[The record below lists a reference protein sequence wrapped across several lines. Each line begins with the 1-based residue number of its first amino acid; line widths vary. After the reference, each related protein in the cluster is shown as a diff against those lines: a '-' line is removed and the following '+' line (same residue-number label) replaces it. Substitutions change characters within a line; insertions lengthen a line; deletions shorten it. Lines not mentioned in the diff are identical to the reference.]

1 MQRVSSRMSYTIEH
15 MYNSR
20 GDITSY
26 SSPDARLV
34 NYSMH
39 TAFQSFFR
47 VSLQGDKIELPIFAK
62 KYVQD
67 KLLERLEDRS
77 NPMRRSDIIIRIYT
91 RDDRHALSFRTA
103 DALIRNLVEFNSSRR
118 GMYLTA
124 STNKGETYHG
134 CNGTIFNKD
143 MVPLIFNVIECEIV
157 DNTLVYK
164 RVKSYIHPSVFYTD
178 GTVEKCIA
186 NKIIPFVMQ
195 NGIEVRA
202 YDSRVVDNISYINIG
217 RGFRRTIPELSVIN
231 LADRFF
237 CKPILP
243 SVTYN
248 NDDINDMLNRNI
260 DDVFNIIGL

>member
-20 GDITSY
+20 GYLSFY
-26 SSPDARLV
+26 SDPNARLV
-34 NYSMH
+34 NYSIH
-39 TAFQSFFR
+39 TVFPSFFR
-47 VSLQGDKIELPIFAK
+47 VSLQGDKIDLPIFAK
-62 KYVQD
+62 TYVQSN
-67 KLLERLEDRS
+67 LLEILGDRG
-77 NPMRRSDIIIRIYT
+77 NPMRRSDIIMPFNTVESNRAPY
-91 RDDRHALSFRTA
+91 RTA
-103 DALIRNLVEFNSSRR
+103 DALIRNLVEFDSSRES
-118 GMYLTA
+118 MYLTA

-157 DNTLVYK
+157 NDALVYK
-164 RVKSYIHPSVFYTD
+164 KVKSYIHPSVFYSD

-195 NGIEVRA
+195 NGIELG
-202 YDSRVVDNISYINIG
+202 YFDSRVVDNISYIGTG
-217 RGFRRTIPELSVIN
+217 RIKKTIPELLV
-231 LADRFF
+231 ADISGRFF

-243 SVTYN
+243 SVSYSD
-248 NDDINDMLNRNI
+248 DDINDMLNRNI

>member
-15 MYNSR
+15 MYNLR
-20 GDITSY
+20 GDLSSY
-26 SSPDARLV
+26 GDINTRLV

-39 TAFQSFFR
+39 TAFPSFFR

-62 KYVQD
+62 VYVQD
-67 KLLERLEDRS
+67 KLLKRLEDRS
-77 NPMRRSDIIIRIYT
+77 NPMRRSDIIIRFYT
-91 RDDRHALSFRTA
+91 REFNNPSYRTA
-103 DALIRNLVEFNSSRR
+103 DTLIKSLVEFNSSRS

-124 STNKGETYHG
+124 TTNKGETYYG

-143 MVPLIFNVIECEIV
+143 MVPLILNVIECEIV

-178 GTVEKCIA
+178 GTVEKCIV

-202 YDSRVVDNISYINIG
+202 CDLRVVDNISYINTG
-217 RGFRRTIPELSVIN
+217 RGFRRTIPELSIVN
-231 LADRFF
+231 VADRFF

-248 NDDINDMLNRNI
+248 NDDINDMLDRNI
-260 DDVFNIIGL
+260 NDVFNIIRL

>member
-20 GDITSY
+20 GNITSY

-39 TAFQSFFR
+39 TVFPSFFR

-62 KYVQD
+62 VYVQG
-67 KLLERLEDRS
+67 KLLERLGDRG
-77 NPMRRSDIIIRIYT
+77 NPMRRSDIIIHFHTVESNY
-91 RDDRHALSFRTA
+91 APYRTA
-103 DALIRNLVEFNSSRR
+103 DVLIRNLVEFNSSRG

-157 DNTLVYK
+157 SNALVYK
-164 RVKSYIHPSVFYTD
+164 RVKSYIHPSVFYSD

-195 NGIEVRA
+195 NGVEVGS
-202 YDSRVVDNISYINIG
+202 YDPRVVDNISYIGTG
-217 RGFRRTIPELSVIN
+217 RIRKTIPELSVANI
-231 LADRFF
+231 ADRFF
-237 CKPILP
+237 CKPVLP
-243 SVTYN
+243 SGTYSD
-248 NDDINDMLNRNI
+248 DDINDMLNRNI
-260 DDVFNIIGL
+260 DDVFNVIGL